1 MSFLDYRCDNCS
13 EEEHDICWVDKP
25 DLDCVCCRET
35 LSLESGMHDGRLILA
50 ESGRRMHEIQTQR
63 LP

>member
-25 DLDCVCCRET
+25 DRDCVCCRET
-35 LSLESGMHDGRLILA
+35 IALESEMVLA

-63 LP
+63 RL